1 MSANLKVVAAPGLSL
16 YSEGKIRPSGDQSMA
31 GYEKS
36 FIAEATQMATRL
48 IRTYNIADAKEVFE
62 AKKVRELVAFE
73 TKWEAHIANFMLV
86 ADISRPGL
94 LRDIEEKNGRE
105 VAMLFLTMCI
115 VAALRAGKIIDLREK
130 HYGVLV
136 PGSSNRATIAGVYE
150 FSRAMQKLNVPEW
163 PEAAFRASRR
173 EAEH

>member
-1 MSANLKVVAAPGLSL
+1 MSANLKVIAPGLSI
-16 YSEGKIRPSGDQSMA
+16 YSEGKAKPSGEQSMA

-36 FIAEATQMATRL
+36 CIAEATQIATRL
-48 IRTYNIADAKEVFE
+48 IRTYNIAEAKEIFE
-62 AKKVRELVAFE
+62 TMKVREIVAFE
-73 TKWEAHIANFMLV
+73 AKWEAHIANFILV
-86 ADISRPGL
+86 ADIARPAL
-94 LRDIEEKNGRE
+94 LREIEAKNGRKN
-105 VAMLFLTMCI
+105 ATLFLTLCI

-136 PGSSNRATIAGVYE
+136 PGSNNRATIAGIYE

-163 PEAAFRASRR
+163 PEAAFRAARR